1 MILRVFVVSCIC
13 IIIFT
18 GGFVLT
24 ANIASHATVEAVSHC
39 RTPTP
44 IPTPVPIWSL
54 YSEWIPYPG
63 TSSNGGK
70 GWIRARD
77 FVHVRDELVTV
88 NKVPHL
94 TDEEW
99 QAIAKEHGVHY
110 TIAGKWVYG
119 FQPVQGFPR
128 TWAGAVIKDEW
139 LPERLK

>member
-1 MILRVFVVSCIC
+1 MISRVFVVSCIC
-13 IIIFT
+13 ILIFI
-18 GGFVLT
+18 GGFALT
-24 ANIASHATVEAVSHC
+24 NGIASHTIVEAVSHC

-44 IPTPVPIWSL
+44 VPTPVPRWSL

-77 FVHVRDELVTV
+77 FIHVKDDLVTV
-88 NKVPHL
+88 NKVPNL

-99 QAIAKEHGVHY
+99 KAIAEKHGVHY
-110 TIAGKWVYG
+110 TIAGKWGYG
-119 FQPVQGFPR
+119 FHPVPVFPR
-128 TWAGAVIKDEW
+128 TWVGAVIKDEW

>member
-1 MILRVFVVSCIC
+1 MISKVCVSCIC
-13 IIIFT
+13 IVIFIVGVT
-18 GGFVLT
+18 FINGSLFHTNVG
-24 ANIASHATVEAVSHC
+24 AVSHC
-39 RTPTP
+39 STPTP
-44 IPTPVPIWSL
+44 VPTPVPIWSL

-63 TSSNGGK
+63 TSSNEGK

-77 FVHVRDELVTV
+77 FIHVREKLVTV
-88 NKVPHL
+88 DKVPHL

>member
-13 IIIFT
+13 IIIFI
-18 GGFVLT
+18 GGFALT
-24 ANIASHATVEAVSHC
+24 ANIASHTTVEAVSHC
-39 RTPTP
+39 ST
-44 IPTPVPIWSL
+44 PTPVPTPVPRWSL

-110 TIAGKWVYG
+110 TIAGKWCTDFSLYRDFLELG
-119 FQPVQGFPR
+119 QGP
-128 TWAGAVIKDEW
+128 
-139 LPERLK
+139 